1 MAINRENRIIY
12 LQMAL
17 IGLFVGVL
25 FTALKMITL
34 SWGEHTV
41 CIWNESITINSLIYY
56 NCQNVAT
63 AGFAAT
69 IASGFT
75 YITEIIKHSFIAFV
89 CKYVSIL
96 IALTALSRCLFGIIF
111 YNNITL
117 FELIM
122 FVVLLIYTTFRG
134 CIYYRNNL
142 KVDGKPIAA

>member
-1 MAINRENRIIY
+1 MAIHKQHRIIY

-34 SWGEHTV
+34 SWGEYTI
-41 CIWNESITINSLIYY
+41 CIWNENITINSLIYY

-75 YITEIIKHSFIAFV
+75 YIAEIIKHSFIGFV

-96 IALTALSRCLFGIIF
+96 IALTAFSRCLFGIIF

-142 KVDGKPIAA
+142 RVDGKPVTA

>member
-25 FTALKMITL
+25 FTGLKMIWID
-34 SWGEHTV
+34 WGEHTICV
-41 CIWNESITINSLIYY
+41 WNESITINSLIYY

-75 YITEIIKHSFIAFV
+75 YISELNKSSIIAFI
-89 CKYVSIL
+89 CKYLSIL
-96 IALTALSRCLFGIIF
+96 VALTLISRVVFGIIF

-134 CIYYRNNL
+134 LIFYRNNL
-142 KVDGKPIAA
+142 KVDGKHFAA